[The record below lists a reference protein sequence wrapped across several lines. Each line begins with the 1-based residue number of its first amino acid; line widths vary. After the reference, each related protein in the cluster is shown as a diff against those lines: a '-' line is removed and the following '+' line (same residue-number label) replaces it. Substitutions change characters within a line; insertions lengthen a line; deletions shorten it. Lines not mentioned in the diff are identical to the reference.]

1 MSNSKLN
8 ASIEAIEYIKPKIH
22 MDSIIGVGTGS
33 TVNYFIEELAKIKH
47 IFKGAV
53 SSSEASTKL
62 LEKFGVEVFEL
73 NDVNEILV
81 YVDGADE
88 VDADHHLIKG
98 GGGAHTR
105 EKIVASA
112 SNEFICIVD
121 ESKLVKTLGDFPLPV
136 EVMIK
141 SRSYVAR
148 EIIKIGGLPELRK
161 NFLTDQ
167 GNQILDIKDLKIG
180 DPSQLEQKI
189 NLIPGVLDNGIFANC
204 KPQKV
209 IVGKD

>member
-1 MSNSKLN
+1 MSNAKLN
-8 ASIEAIEYIKPKIH
+8 ASLEAIEYIKPKIN

-33 TVNYFIEELAKIKH
+33 TVNFFIEELAKIKQL
-47 IFKGAV
+47 FKGAV
-53 SSSEASTKL
+53 SSSEASSQL
-62 LEKFGVEVFEL
+62 LEAHDIEVFEL

-81 YVDGADE
+81 YIDGADE
-88 VDADHHLIKG
+88 VDPSNNLIKG

-112 SNEFICIVD
+112 SNEFVCIVD
-121 ESKLVKTLGDFPLPV
+121 ESKLVKALGNFPLPI

-148 EIIKIGGLPELRK
+148 EVVKLGGTPILRAD
-161 NFLTDQ
+161 FITDQ
-167 GNQILDIKDLKIG
+167 GNQILDIADIKI
-180 DPSQLEQKI
+180 DKPEILEQRL

-204 KPQKV
+204 RPSKL
-209 IVGKD
+209 IIGRN

>member
-8 ASIEAIEYIKPKIH
+8 ASIEAIEYIKPKID
-22 MDSIIGVGTGS
+22 MGSIIGVGTGS

-53 SSSEASTKL
+53 SSSEASTQL
-62 LEKFGVEVFEL
+62 MESAGIEVFEL

-88 VDADHHLIKG
+88 VDPSHNLIKG

-112 SNEFICIVD
+112 SNEFVCIVD
-121 ESKLVKTLGDFPLPV
+121 ESKLVKTLGNFPLPV

-148 EIIKIGGLPELRK
+148 EIVKIGGSPELRTG
-161 NFLTDQ
+161 FLTDQ
-167 GNQILDIKDLKIG
+167 GNQILDTKDIKIENPLD
-180 DPSQLEQKI
+180 LEQKI
-189 NLIPGVLDNGIFANC
+189 NLIPGVLDNGLFANC
-204 KPQKV
+204 KPNKV

>member
-8 ASIEAIEYIKPKIH
+8 ASIEAIGYIKSKI
-22 MDSIIGVGTGS
+22 DINSIIGVGTGS
-33 TVNYFIEELAKIKH
+33 TVNYFIEELSKIKH
-47 IFKGAV
+47 TFKGAV
-53 SSSEASTKL
+53 SSSDASTQL
-62 LEKFGVEVFEL
+62 LEKFGIEVFEL

-88 VDADHHLIKG
+88 VDIDHHLIKG

-105 EKIVASA
+105 EKLVASA
-112 SNEFICIVD
+112 SNEFVCIVD
-121 ESKLVKTLGDFPLPV
+121 KSKLVHVLGNFPLPV
-136 EVMIK
+136 EVLIK

-148 EIIKIGGLPELRK
+148 EIVKIGGTPELRED
-161 NFLTDQ
+161 FLTDQ
-167 GNQILDIKDLKIG
+167 GNQILDVKDLKIEN
-180 DPSQLEQKI
+180 PSKLEQKI

>member
-1 MSNSKLN
+1 MSNAKLN
-8 ASIEAIEYIKPKIH
+8 ASLEAIEYIKPKIN

-33 TVNYFIEELAKIKH
+33 TVNFFIEELAKIKQL
-47 IFKGAV
+47 FKGAV
-53 SSSEASTKL
+53 SSSEASSQILKAYDI
-62 LEKFGVEVFEL
+62 EVFEL

-81 YVDGADE
+81 YIDGADE
-88 VDADHHLIKG
+88 VDPLNNLIKG

-112 SNEFICIVD
+112 SNEFVCIVD
-121 ESKLVKTLGDFPLPV
+121 ESKLVKALGNFPLPI

-148 EIIKIGGLPELRK
+148 EVVKLGGTPILRAD
-161 NFLTDQ
+161 FITDQ
-167 GNQILDIKDLKIG
+167 GNQILDIADIKI
-180 DPSQLEQKI
+180 DKPEILEQRL

-204 KPQKV
+204 KPSKL
-209 IVGKD
+209 IIGRN

>member
-1 MSNSKLN
+1 MN
-8 ASIEAIEYIKPKIH
+8 
-22 MDSIIGVGTGS
+22 SIIGVGTGS
-33 TVNYFIEELAKIKH
+33 TVNYFIEELVKIKH
-47 IFKGAV
+47 MFKGAV
-53 SSSEASTKL
+53 SSSEASTEL
-62 LEKFGVEVFEL
+62 LEKSGIEVFEL

-88 VDADHHLIKG
+88 VDTSHNLIKG

-112 SNEFICIVD
+112 SNEFVCIVD
-121 ESKLVKTLGDFPLPV
+121 ESKLVKTLGNFPLPV
-136 EVMIK
+136 EAMIK

-148 EIIKIGGLPELRK
+148 EIVKIGGLPELRK
-161 NFLTDQ
+161 DFLTDQ
-167 GNQILDIKDLKIG
+167 GNQILDIKDLEID
-180 DPSQLEQKI
+180 DPLDLEQRI
-189 NLIPGVLDNGIFANC
+189 NLIPGVLDNGLFANC

>member
-8 ASIEAIEYIKPKIH
+8 ASIEAIEYIKSKID
-22 MDSIIGVGTGS
+22 MNSIIGVGTGS

-53 SSSEASTKL
+53 SSSEASTQL
-62 LEKFGVEVFEL
+62 LKKFGVEVFEL

-88 VDADHHLIKG
+88 VDTDHHLIKG

-112 SNEFICIVD
+112 SNEFVCIVD
-121 ESKLVKTLGDFPLPV
+121 KSKLVKTLGNFPLPV

-148 EIIKIGGLPELRK
+148 EIVKIGGLPELRK
-161 NFLTDQ
+161 DFLTDQ
-167 GNQILDIKDLKIG
+167 GNQILDIKDLKI
-180 DPSQLEQKI
+180 DNPSQLEQKI

-209 IVGKD
+209 IVGSD

>member
-8 ASIEAIEYIKPKIH
+8 ASIEAIEYIKTKI
-22 MDSIIGVGTGS
+22 DPNSIIGVGTGS

-47 IFKGAV
+47 LFKGAV
-53 SSSEASTKL
+53 SSSEASTQL
-62 LEKFGVEVFEL
+62 LKGFGVEVFEL
-73 NDVNEILV
+73 NDVNEIHV

-88 VDADHHLIKG
+88 VDTFHNLIKG

-112 SNEFICIVD
+112 SNEFVCIVD
-121 ESKLVKTLGDFPLPV
+121 ASKLVNILGDFPLPI
-136 EVMIK
+136 EVIMK

-148 EIIKIGGLPELRK
+148 EIIKIGGTPKLRK
-161 NFLTDQ
+161 DFLTDQ
-167 GNQILDIKDLKIG
+167 GNQILDVKDLKIEN
-180 DPSQLEQKI
+180 PLQLEQKI
-189 NLIPGVLDNGIFANC
+189 NLITGVLDNGIFAKC
-204 KPQKV
+204 KPQKI

>member
-8 ASIEAIEYIKPKIH
+8 ASIEAIKYIKPRI
-22 MDSIIGVGTGS
+22 DFNSIIGVGTGS

-47 IFKGAV
+47 LFKGAV
-53 SSSEASTKL
+53 SSSEASTRL
-62 LEKFGVEVFEL
+62 LENSGIEVFEL
-73 NDVNEILV
+73 NDVDEIIV

-88 VDADHHLIKG
+88 VDPSHNLIKG

-112 SNEFICIVD
+112 SNEFVCIVD
-121 ESKLVKTLGDFPLPV
+121 ESKLVKVLGNFPLPI
-136 EVMIK
+136 EVMVK

-148 EIIKIGGLPELRK
+148 EIVKLGGVPELRQ

-167 GNQILDIKDLKIG
+167 DNQILDVTGLKID
-180 DPSQLEQKI
+180 DPLKLEQSI
-189 NLIPGVLDNGIFANC
+189 NLIPGVLDNGIFSRC
-204 KPQKV
+204 KPHKV
-209 IVGKD
+209 IIGRD

>member
-8 ASIEAIEYIKPKIH
+8 ASIEAIEYIKPKID
-22 MDSIIGVGTGS
+22 MNSIIGVGTGS
-33 TVNYFIEELAKIKH
+33 TVNYFIQELAKIKH
-47 IFKGAV
+47 MFKGAV
-53 SSSEASTKL
+53 SSSEASTEL
-62 LEKFGVEVFEL
+62 LEKSGIEVFEL

-88 VDADHHLIKG
+88 VDTSHNLIKG

-121 ESKLVKTLGDFPLPV
+121 ESKLVKTLGNFPLPV
-136 EVMIK
+136 EAMIK

-148 EIIKIGGLPELRK
+148 EIVKIGGLPELRK
-161 NFLTDQ
+161 DFLTDQ
-167 GNQILDIKDLKIG
+167 GNQILDIKDLAID
-180 DPSQLEQKI
+180 DPLDLEQRI
-189 NLIPGVLDNGIFANC
+189 NLIPGVLDNGLFANC

>member
-62 LEKFGVEVFEL
+62 LEKFGIEVFEL

-112 SNEFICIVD
+112 SNEFVCIVD
-121 ESKLVKTLGDFPLPV
+121 ESKLVKTLGNFPLPV

-189 NLIPGVLDNGIFANC
+189 NLIPGVLDNGIFAHC

>member
-8 ASIEAIEYIKPKIH
+8 ASIEAIEYIKPKIETN
-22 MDSIIGVGTGS
+22 SIIGIGTGS
-33 TVNYFIEELAKIKH
+33 TVNYFIEELTKIKH
-47 IFKGAV
+47 TFKGAV
-53 SSSEASTKL
+53 SSSEASTL
-62 LEKFGVEVFEL
+62 LLQNSGIEVFEL
-73 NDVNEILV
+73 NDVNEILI

-88 VDADHHLIKG
+88 VDASHNLIKG

-112 SNEFICIVD
+112 SKEFVCIVD
-121 ESKLVKTLGDFPLPV
+121 ESKLVNILGDFPLPV

-148 EIIKIGGLPELRK
+148 EIIKIGGKPELRK
-161 NFLTDQ
+161 GFLTDQ
-167 GNQILDIKDLKIG
+167 DNQILDIKDLKID
-180 DPSQLEQKI
+180 DPIQLEQKI

-209 IVGKD
+209 IVGKN

>member
-1 MSNSKLN
+1 MSKAKLN
-8 ASIEAIEYIKPKIH
+8 ASIEAIEYIKPKIRI
-22 MDSIIGVGTGS
+22 DSIIGVGTGS
-33 TVNYFIEELAKIKH
+33 TVNFFINELAKIRH
-47 IFKGAV
+47 LFKGAV
-53 SSSEASTKL
+53 SSSDASTKL
-62 LEKFGVEVFEL
+62 LESHDIEIYEL

-88 VDADHHLIKG
+88 VDTSHNLIKG

-112 SNEFICIVD
+112 SNEFVCIVD
-121 ESKLVKTLGDFPLPV
+121 ESKLVNFLGNFPLPV
-136 EVMIK
+136 EVIIK

-148 EIIKIGGLPELRK
+148 EIVKIGGSPELRK
-161 NFLTDQ
+161 NFVTDQ
-167 GNQILDIKDLKIG
+167 GNQILDVKDLTIESPL
-180 DPSQLEQKI
+180 DLEKRI
-189 NLIPGVLDNGIFANC
+189 NLIPGVLDNGLFANC

>member
-8 ASIEAIEYIKPKIH
+8 ASIEAIEYIKSKI
-22 MDSIIGVGTGS
+22 DINSIIGVGTGS
-33 TVNYFIEELAKIKH
+33 TVNYFIEKLAKIKH
-47 IFKGAV
+47 TFKGAV
-53 SSSEASTKL
+53 SSSDASTQL
-62 LEKFGVEVFEL
+62 LEQFDIEVFEL

-88 VDADHHLIKG
+88 VDVNHHLIKG

-105 EKIVASA
+105 EKLVASA
-112 SNEFICIVD
+112 SNEFVCIVD
-121 ESKLVKTLGDFPLPV
+121 KSKLVNVLGNFPLPV
-136 EVMIK
+136 EVLIK

-148 EIIKIGGLPELRK
+148 EIVKIGGAPELRK
-161 NFLTDQ
+161 DFLTDQ
-167 GNQILDIKDLKIG
+167 GNQILDIKGLKIEN
-180 DPSQLEQKI
+180 PSKLEQKI

>member
-8 ASIEAIEYIKPKIH
+8 ASIQAIEYIKPKINI
-22 MDSIIGVGTGS
+22 DSIIGVGTGS

-47 IFKGAV
+47 IFKGTI
-53 SSSEASTKL
+53 SSSEASTQL
-62 LEKFGVEVFEL
+62 LEKSGIEVFEL

-88 VDADHHLIKG
+88 VDASQNLIKG

-112 SNEFICIVD
+112 SNEFVCIID
-121 ESKLVKTLGDFPLPV
+121 ESKLVSVLGKFPLPV

-148 EIIKIGGLPELRK
+148 EIVKIGGTPELRK
-161 NFLTDQ
+161 GFLTDQ
-167 GNQILDIKDLKIG
+167 GNQILDVKDLKIEN
-180 DPSQLEQKI
+180 PLELEQKI
-189 NLIPGVLDNGIFANC
+189 NLIPGVLDNGVFANC

>member
-1 MSNSKLN
+1 MSNAKLN
-8 ASIEAIEYIKPKIH
+8 ASLEAIEYIKPKIN

-33 TVNYFIEELAKIKH
+33 TVNFFIEELAKIKQL
-47 IFKGAV
+47 FKGAV
-53 SSSEASTKL
+53 SSSEASSQL
-62 LEKFGVEVFEL
+62 LEAHDIEVFEL

-81 YVDGADE
+81 YIDGADE
-88 VDADHHLIKG
+88 VDPSNNLIKG

-112 SNEFICIVD
+112 SNEFVCIVD
-121 ESKLVKTLGDFPLPV
+121 ESKLVKALGNFPLPI

-148 EIIKIGGLPELRK
+148 EVVKLGGTPILRAG
-161 NFLTDQ
+161 FITDQ
-167 GNQILDIKDLKIG
+167 GNQILDIADIKI
-180 DPSQLEQKI
+180 DKPEILEQRL

-204 KPQKV
+204 RPSKL
-209 IVGKD
+209 IIGRN

>member
-8 ASIEAIEYIKPKIH
+8 ASIEAIEYIKPKID
-22 MDSIIGVGTGS
+22 MNSIIGVGTGS

-53 SSSEASTKL
+53 SSSEASTQL
-62 LEKFGVEVFEL
+62 LKKFGIEVFEL

-88 VDADHHLIKG
+88 VDTDHHLIKG

-112 SNEFICIVD
+112 SNEFVCIVD
-121 ESKLVKTLGDFPLPV
+121 KSKLVKTLGNFPLPV

-148 EIIKIGGLPELRK
+148 EIVKIGGLPELRK
-161 NFLTDQ
+161 DFLTDQ
-167 GNQILDIKDLKIG
+167 GNQILDIKDLKIEN
-180 DPSQLEQKI
+180 PSQLEQKI

-209 IVGKD
+209 IVGSD

>member
-8 ASIEAIEYIKPKIH
+8 ASIEAIEYIKPKIE
-22 MDSIIGVGTGS
+22 MNSIIGVGTGS
-33 TVNYFIEELAKIKH
+33 TVNYFIQELAKIKH
-47 IFKGAV
+47 MFKGAV
-53 SSSEASTKL
+53 SSSEASTEL
-62 LEKFGVEVFEL
+62 LEKSGIEVFEL

-88 VDADHHLIKG
+88 VDTSHNLIKG

-112 SNEFICIVD
+112 SNEFVCIVD
-121 ESKLVKTLGDFPLPV
+121 KSKLVKTLGNFPLPV
-136 EVMIK
+136 EAMIK

-148 EIIKIGGLPELRK
+148 EIVKIGGLPELRK
-161 NFLTDQ
+161 DFLTDQ
-167 GNQILDIKDLKIG
+167 GNQILDIKDLAID
-180 DPSQLEQKI
+180 DPLDLEQRI
-189 NLIPGVLDNGIFANC
+189 NLIPGVLDNGLFANC